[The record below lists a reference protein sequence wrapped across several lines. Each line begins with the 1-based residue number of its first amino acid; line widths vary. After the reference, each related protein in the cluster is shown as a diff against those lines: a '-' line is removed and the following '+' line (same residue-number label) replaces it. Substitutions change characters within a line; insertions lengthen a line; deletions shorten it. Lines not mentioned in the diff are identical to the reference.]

1 MFVKHLIYL
10 LFLVSVLFATEKP
23 YWIFL
28 ASEPGSPEVVLTPRA
43 EQRLQLRGS
52 ENPLGNYTI
61 SESYLDQL
69 RAAGYQIRRTSRFLN
84 AVSIIMDDA
93 SQLSELQALPF
104 VLSVKPVA
112 KYPNDRNESFS
123 TPNSLGRTSTLSYGA
138 SATQNE
144 MLNIPQIHTLGYDG
158 TGILVGVFDTGFLT
172 DHPVFDN
179 IYILAQ
185 HDFLD
190 NEVDASGPGH
200 EHGINVLSA
209 LAGYLPGELIG
220 PAYKASYLLART
232 EDAYSESR
240 AEEDNWVAALEWA
253 DSLGVDI
260 ISTSLNYFQDFDDP
274 NEDYPF
280 SALDGQTTI
289 TARAANIAAARGILV
304 VNSAGNEG
312 SSASSVWPPADS
324 PHVLAVGSLNS
335 QREISYFSGRG
346 PTYDGRIKP
355 DVVAQGSLVH
365 MASGINGYIRGNG
378 TSFSTPQ
385 IAGLAA
391 LLLQAH
397 PTLTPDSVI
406 SIFQNHGDNASAPN
420 NSYGWG
426 IPDLTSFF
434 PKLEAGNSKSCLIYP
449 NPGGYGDIQMVLSG
463 SISTTP
469 EVATLYDIRGR
480 EIAHLSVT
488 QESGNIVKINIPLSL
503 NLANQLIIVSVK
515 TGDKFFSG
523 KFVFL
528 KS

>member
-1 MFVKHLIYL
+1 M
-10 LFLVSVLFATEKP
+10 
-23 YWIFL
+23 
-28 ASEPGSPEVVLTPRA
+28 TPRA

-52 ENPLGNYTI
+52 KNPFGKYAV

-69 RAAGYQIRRTSRFLN
+69 RAAGYQIRHTSRFLN
-84 AVSIIMDDA
+84 AVSIIIDDP

-104 VLSVKPVA
+104 VLSIKPVA
-112 KYPNDRNESFS
+112 RHPRDRNESFS
-123 TPNSLGRTSTLSYGA
+123 DASHLGRPSTLSYGA

-144 MLNIPQIHTLGYDG
+144 MLNIPEIHNLGYDG
-158 TGILVGVFDTGFLT
+158 SGIIVGVFDTGFLT
-172 DHPVFDN
+172 DHPAFDN
-179 IYILAQ
+179 LDILAQ
-185 HDFLD
+185 YDFID
-190 NEVDASGPGH
+190 DEMDASGPGH

-209 LAGYLPGELIG
+209 IGGYLPGELIG
-220 PAYKASYLLART
+220 PAYKATYLVART

-240 AEEDNWVAALEWA
+240 SEEDNWVAALEWA

-274 NEDYPF
+274 SEDYPF

-289 TARAANIAAARGILV
+289 SAMAANIAASRGILV

-312 SSASSVWPPADS
+312 SSASSIWPPSDS
-324 PHVLAVGSLNS
+324 PHVLSVGSVNS
-335 QREISYFSGRG
+335 QQEISYFSGRG

-355 DVVAQGSLVH
+355 DVVAQGSLVY
-365 MASGINGYIRGNG
+365 MASGSNGYIRGNG
-378 TSFSTPQ
+378 TSFSAPQ

-391 LLLQAH
+391 MLLQAQ
-397 PTLTPDSVI
+397 PSLAPDSVI
-406 SIFQNHGDNASAPN
+406 AIFKNQGDNASAPN

-426 IPDLTSFF
+426 IPDLTTQFA
-434 PKLEAGNSKSCLIYP
+434 KLRPGNSKNCMVYP

-463 SISTTP
+463 SISTAP
-469 EVATLYDIRGR
+469 EMATLYDIRGR

-488 QESGNIVKINIPLSL
+488 LESGNIVKINIPFSL